1 VFPALSGGFVSTSK
15 WVCRDLL
22 PGLVGNGEPSEK
34 LQVMSGIL
42 GVPFAAVE
50 EAPEGLAPDEFS
62 SN

>member
-1 VFPALSGGFVSTSK
+1 
-15 WVCRDLL
+15 
-22 PGLVGNGEPSEK
+22 VGNGEPSEK